1 MLDQAKRGGRCGRR
15 FSFNPWRA
23 DRQWKQGS
31 DLPPAKAGS
40 GPGYFRLARRSAAQP
55 ARGVAKRSGMTGVA
69 LIVLIVLTFSLY
81 QKTKSLQEDLT
92 AIREKLG
99 LLRPE
104 ELAERE
110 LQRAME
116 AEADARE
123 AADEADARH
132 PELDA
137 INREIE
143 QELEQAAE
151 DGKPRS

>member
-1 MLDQAKRGGRCGRR
+1 
-15 FSFNPWRA
+15 
-23 DRQWKQGS
+23 
-31 DLPPAKAGS
+31 
-40 GPGYFRLARRSAAQP
+40 
-55 ARGVAKRSGMTGVA
+55 MTGVA